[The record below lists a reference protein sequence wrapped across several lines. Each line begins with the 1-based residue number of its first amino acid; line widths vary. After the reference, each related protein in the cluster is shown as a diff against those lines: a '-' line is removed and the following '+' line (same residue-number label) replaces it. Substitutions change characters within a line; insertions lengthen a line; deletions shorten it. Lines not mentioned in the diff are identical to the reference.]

1 MSDIGTKTIY
11 EVSDDLFVSTATI
24 SRTAKHLG
32 YQGFKE
38 LKYAIDQSIH
48 VEEQEGNSLSFQT
61 ITNQIT
67 SNVTETFH
75 QMSEEKAKQMMTLIY
90 QSNTIEVFWIRR
102 KLPYLYRFCSKTD
115 FLGKSICSFRL
126 G

>member
-1 MSDIGTKTIY
+1 MKYWIIY
-11 EVSDDLFVSTATI
+11 SSICPILEQKRFMKYLMIYLS
-24 SRTAKHLG
+24 KHLG

-48 VEEQEGNSLSFQT
+48 VEEQEGNSRSFQT

-75 QMSEEKAKQMMTLIY
+75 QMSEEKAKQMMTLIH
-90 QSNTIEVFWIRR
+90 QSNTI
-102 KLPYLYRFCSKTD
+102 
-115 FLGKSICSFRL
+115 
-126 G
+126 